1 MSVSRISS
9 PILEAKNLSI
19 GYGVKLIG
27 EQINFALL
35 PSRVLCLLGPN
46 GSGKSTLFKTVL
58 GLIPRLSGQI
68 FIQQKT
74 LADCSR
80 RERAKTI
87 AYVPQA
93 AGSLFAFSVLDVVL
107 MGRSAHLGLFAS
119 SGGIDRQIAQQ
130 SLAQLGVE
138 HLARRIYTQI
148 SGGEQ
153 QLVLLARAL
162 AQQPK
167 ALVLDEPTAS
177 LDFGNQIRVLD
188 QIHALREQGL
198 AIFLCTHQPEHA
210 YKLADEV
217 LLFKKGQVVAA
228 GATAATLTLDALAQL
243 YDLPVE
249 LVRQHLYNAIC

>member
-1 MSVSRISS
+1 MNVNRSHLIV
-9 PILEAKNLSI
+9 EAKNLDI
-19 GYGVKLIG
+19 GYGAKSIG
-27 EQINFALL
+27 TQINFAL
-35 PSRVLCLLGPN
+35 PPGRVLCLLGPN

-58 GLIPRLSGQI
+58 GLIPLLSGQV
-68 FIQQKT
+68 FIQQKA

-80 RERAKTI
+80 RELAQTI

-93 AGSLFAFSVLDVVL
+93 TGSLFAFRVLDVVL
-107 MGRSAHLGLFAS
+107 MGRSAHVGLFAAPS
-119 SGGIDRQIAQQ
+119 LLDRDIAQG

-138 HLARRIYTQI
+138 HLAQRTYTQI

-188 QIHALREQGL
+188 QIQALGAQGL

-210 YKLADEV
+210 YRVADEV

-228 GATAATLTLDALAQL
+228 GATGATLTLDALAQL

-249 LVRQHLYNAIC
+249 LVHQHLHNAIC